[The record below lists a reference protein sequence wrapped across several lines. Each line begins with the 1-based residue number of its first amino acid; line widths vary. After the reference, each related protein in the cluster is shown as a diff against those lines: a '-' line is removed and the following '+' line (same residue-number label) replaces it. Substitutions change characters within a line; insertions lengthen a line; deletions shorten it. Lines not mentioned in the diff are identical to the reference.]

1 MKRKEPEPS
10 RPVLSLTYFEQICSM
25 GQRQLGPEAPGKP
38 KCKATVGRD
47 AATHTGG
54 QLKP

>member
-25 GQRQLGPEAPGKP
+25 GQRQLGPGAPGKP
-38 KCKATVGRD
+38 KCTAAVGRD
-47 AATHTGG
+47 AAITQGAN
-54 QLKP
+54 